1 MASYSGTC
9 NCGSVTVT
17 LAVTPSM
24 TYACHCLNCRR
35 AGGPFSINYIL
46 SEDEVTVQDSH
57 DSREQYIDVNTISK
71 ATVRRT
77 FCQMCGSPLYSQ
89 LESMAGT
96 FFIKASLF
104 DEITPTKTDVFQD
117 RQIHWI

>member
-17 LAVTPSM
+17 LAVIPSM

-35 AGGPFSINYIL
+35 AGGPFSINYVL

-57 DSREQYIDVNTISK
+57 DSRKQYIDVNTTSK
-71 ATVRRT
+71 AIVRVRLLILI
-77 FCQMCGSPLYSQ
+77 SDPLYSQ
-89 LESMAGT
+89 LESMAGKY
-96 FFIKASLF
+96 FIKASLF
-104 DEITPTKTDVFQD
+104 DKITPTKTDVFQD

>member
-17 LAVTPSM
+17 LATAPSM

-46 SEDEVTVQDSH
+46 GEDEVTVH
-57 DSREQYIDVNTISK
+57 DSNDSRKQYIDINTISK
-71 ATVRRT
+71 ATVKRT
-77 FCQMCGSPLYSQ
+77 FCQTCGSPIYSQ
-89 LESMAGT
+89 LESMAGKY
-96 FFIKASLF
+96 FIKASLF
-104 DEITPTKTDVFQD
+104 DEIIPTKTDVYQD